1 LDKDLASVQKT
12 DDTVATPGLHA
23 HHDDLQTELARLGFL
38 EPSVLAQQPALL
50 NAVCS
55 NAYGHNEVIYRSG
68 EESKLLFIV
77 RSGMLKLATYLPNG
91 RTRIVRLHKRG
102 SLIGLDGLMGE
113 DHEHTAIA
121 INEVEVFQ
129 IPHSLF
135 HRWKDEQPHLFN
147 RLMEHWYQYL
157 NYADTW
163 ITDFSTGSVKGR
175 VARLLKF
182 LANFESDTEP
192 QIIEMLT
199 TDEMAEILGVTPESV
214 SRVVAEFKRENILQ
228 AIENN
233 TESFFTCDLARLENL
248 AQQ

>member
-1 LDKDLASVQKT
+1 MQKP
-12 DDTVATPGLHA
+12 DDTVTASDHHA
-23 HHDDLQTELARLGFL
+23 HHELQKELANLGFL
-38 EPSVLAQQPALL
+38 DTTVLAQQPSLL
-50 NAVCS
+50 NSVCS
-55 NAYGHNEVIYRSG
+55 NTYQHNELIYRSG
-68 EESKLLFIV
+68 EASKLLFIV
-77 RSGMLKLATYLPNG
+77 RSGMLKLTTYLPNG

-113 DHEHTAIA
+113 SHEHTAIA
-121 INEVEVFQ
+121 IDDVEVFQ
-129 IPHSLF
+129 IPHSVF
-135 HRWKDEQPHLFN
+135 HRWKDEQPQLYN
-147 RLMEHWYQYL
+147 RLLEHWYEYL

-182 LANFESDTEP
+182 LANFESDTAP

-214 SRVVAEFKRENILQ
+214 SRVVAEFKRGNILQ

-233 TESFFTCDLARLENL
+233 TESFFTCNLERLEDI
-248 AQQ
+248 AQE